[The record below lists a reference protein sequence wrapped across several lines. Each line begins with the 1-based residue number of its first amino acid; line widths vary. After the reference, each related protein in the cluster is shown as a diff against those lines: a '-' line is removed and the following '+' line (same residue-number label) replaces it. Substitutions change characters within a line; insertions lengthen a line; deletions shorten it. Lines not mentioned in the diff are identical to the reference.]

1 MAGRFILGFGSS
13 LNGRMAGLL
22 ISEVAH
28 PQNRAK
34 ASAIVN
40 YIYLGTVSGPPLT
53 PGWRWPPSASLATG
67 HGRSLTLLQA
77 FPVVLVLAFIHWIP
91 ESPRWLVA
99 KERYEEAEQML
110 ALYHGNGDWANKT
123 VAFGFREIEQTLA
136 LEFQRKKSISILD
149 FARTAG
155 NRYRVL
161 LLVSLAM
168 VSQFSGS
175 NLFSNYANNMYEGAS
190 ILEQTNKILV
200 RWRGGYQ
207 PPFFPKPLSSPGMS
221 TKADGLSLQ
230 LSGGQTI
237 LSLVV
242 SG

>member
-1 MAGRFILGFGSS
+1 MAHSNLHRPFFADTYGRKTSIIIGCVGEAICAFIDAFSNGYGSCIVVHMAGRFILGFGSS

-123 VAFGFREIEQTLA
+123 VAFGFREIE
-136 LEFQRKKSISILD
+136 
-149 FARTAG
+149 
-155 NRYRVL
+155 
-161 LLVSLAM
+161 
-168 VSQFSGS
+168 
-175 NLFSNYANNMYEGAS
+175 
-190 ILEQTNKILV
+190 
-200 RWRGGYQ
+200 
-207 PPFFPKPLSSPGMS
+207 
-221 TKADGLSLQ
+221 
-230 LSGGQTI
+230 
-237 LSLVV
+237 
-242 SG
+242 